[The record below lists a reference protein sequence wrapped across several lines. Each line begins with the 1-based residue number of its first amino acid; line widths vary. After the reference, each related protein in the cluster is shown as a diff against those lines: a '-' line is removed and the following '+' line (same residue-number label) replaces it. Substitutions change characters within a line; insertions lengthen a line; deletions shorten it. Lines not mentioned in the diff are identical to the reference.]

1 MTRNR
6 EISIAFQTD
15 KTPQQYRELA
25 QLVNHYDFDAV
36 SVYGDMPFQP
46 SFGPLLLMA
55 PFLDRARI
63 GPACVSPSRM
73 PPIDMAGDVALLDHL
88 TEGRAYLG
96 IARGTWLG
104 KHGVR
109 EIMPPIAAIRESIEI
124 VRKLLCGTGGAY
136 NGAVYQMDETVRLG
150 FPVYRD
156 HVPILVGTWGR
167 KLGAVAGELAD
178 EVKLGGCAN
187 PAMIPVMRGWIA
199 EGERKAG
206 RTEGSVGV
214 VVGAVTIVDTDS
226 RAAKDMVKRDMALYL
241 PVVAAL
247 DTTVQIDPELLAR
260 IDKLVSE
267 NRRDQA
273 AALISDDLLAKFAFA
288 GTPEEVA
295 EHANRLF
302 EAGASRVEFGTP
314 HGIQPGVGI
323 RLLGERVI
331 PLLKR
336 QTSP

>member
-1 MTRNR
+1 MTPKR

-15 KTPQQYRELA
+15 KTPSQYRELA

-36 SVYGDMPFQP
+36 SVYGDMPYQP

-73 PPIDMAGDVALLDHL
+73 PPIDMAGNVALLDHL
-88 TEGRAYLG
+88 TQGRAYLG
-96 IARGTWLG
+96 IARGAWLG
-104 KHGVR
+104 KHGVQR
-109 EIMPPIAAIRESIEI
+109 SCRRLPLSASLIEI
-124 VRKLLCGTGGAY
+124 VQKLLRGTDGAY
-136 NGAVYQMDETVRLG
+136 NGTVYQVDETVRLG

-156 HVPILVGTWGR
+156 RVPVLVGTWGR
-167 KLGAVAGELAD
+167 KLAAVAGELAD
-178 EVKLGGCAN
+178 EVKIGGCAN
-187 PAMIPVMRGWIA
+187 PDMIPVMQGWIA
-199 EGERKAG
+199 AGERKAG
-206 RTEGSVGV
+206 RAEGSVGV
-214 VVGAVTIVDTDS
+214 VVGAVTVVDTDS
-226 RAAKDMVKRDMALYL
+226 RAAKAMVKRDMALYL

-247 DTTVQIDPELLAR
+247 DATVQIDPELLAR
-260 IDKLVSE
+260 MDRLVSE

-273 AALISDDLLAKFAFA
+273 AALISDDLLGKFAFA
-288 GTPEEVA
+288 GTPEEIA

-302 EAGASRVEFGTP
+302 EAGARRVEFGTP

-331 PLLKR
+331 PLLK
-336 QTSP
+336 